1 MIIEA
6 GGSTEESISEVDTP
20 LRVVT
25 LMIQF
30 LLMAT
35 LGLLAG
41 LVMSL
46 VGGSAVM
53 VVVPVLNLAFG
64 YGIHSAIGV
73 SLLVDVIASLAVGYA
88 YWRHG
93 NVDLSHGLWIALGS
107 VAGAQ
112 LGAGFTVGL
121 PGWFLAVCYGL
132 WMIGSGAAI
141 WWKGFEKDEIAVR
154 FKRHLHFESR
164 AKRTAVALALGF
176 GIGVN
181 CGVFGA
187 GGGILI
193 MMVLLF
199 VLDYPI
205 HRAVGTSTV
214 IMAVTAASA
223 TVGYGL
229 RGNVDTLASVVIAVG
244 TVAAGLGGARLAN
257 QTSERVLSRIVGGL
271 FIALGVSMTVL
282 RII

>member
-1 MIIEA
+1 MR
-6 GGSTEESISEVDTP
+6 
-20 LRVVT
+20 L
-25 LMIQF
+25 
-30 LLMAT
+30 LLMAA
-35 LGLLAG
+35 LGLLSG

-53 VVVPVLNLAFG
+53 VVVPVLNLALG
-64 YGIHSAIGV
+64 YGIHAAIGV
-73 SLLVDVIASLAVGYA
+73 SLLVDVLASLAVGYS
-88 YWRHG
+88 YWRYG
-93 NVDLSHGLWIALGS
+93 NVNMSHGFWIALGS

-121 PGWFLAVCYGL
+121 PGWFLATSYGL
-132 WMIGSGAAI
+132 WMVGSGAAI
-141 WWKGFEKDEIAVR
+141 WWKGLDRTEIAGR
-154 FKRHLHFESR
+154 FGRHLQFESA
-164 AKRTAVALALGF
+164 AKRTAVTLALGF

-193 MMVLLF
+193 MIVLIF

-229 RGNVDTLASVVIAVG
+229 RGNVDAVASVVIAAG
-244 TVAAGLGGARLAN
+244 TIAAGLGGVRLAN
-257 QTSERVLSRIVGGL
+257 RMSERTLSRIVGAL

-282 RII
+282 RMI

>member
-1 MIIEA
+1 ML
-6 GGSTEESISEVDTP
+6 GSV
-20 LRVVT
+20 L
-25 LMIQF
+25 L
-30 LLMAT
+30 LLMVA
-35 LGLLAG
+35 LGLFSG

-46 VGGSAVM
+46 VGASAVM
-53 VVVPVLNLAFG
+53 VIVPGLNLAFG
-64 YGIHSAIGV
+64 YGMHTAIGV

-93 NVDLSHGLWIALGS
+93 NVDLGQGLWIALGS

-121 PGWFLAVCYGL
+121 PGWFLAACYGL

-141 WWKGFEKDEIAVR
+141 WKKGLDRAAIAERFRRYVR
-154 FKRHLHFESR
+154 FDSPAR
-164 AKRTAVALALGF
+164 RTAVALALGF

-193 MMVLLF
+193 MMVLIF

-214 IMAVTAASA
+214 IMALTAASA
-223 TVGYGL
+223 AVGYGM
-229 RGNVDTLASVVIAVG
+229 RGNVDILASFVIAAG
-244 TVAAGLGGARLAN
+244 TVAAGMGGARLAN
-257 QTSERVLSRIVGGL
+257 LSSEHTLTRIVGGI
-271 FIALGVSMTVL
+271 FIALGVAMTML
-282 RII
+282 RLL